1 GVVTDI
7 SAETPPIK
15 RRHLVACVIGNALEF
30 YDFTVYTFF
39 AIQIGHTFFPFK
51 TPFLSLMAS
60 LITFGVG
67 FIGRPIGAVI
77 LGAYGDKHGR
87 KPAMLWSFA
96 LMGFG
101 VLALALTPSYAAIG
115 AAAPVIVVLAR
126 LLQGFA
132 LGGEVG
138 PTTAFLMEAAK
149 PHNRGVF
156 TTLQYVSQGANTI
169 FAAGLGYALT
179 FFFDAQGLQD
189 FGWRIAFMVGAL
201 ILPIGF
207 ILRAHLPETHKAPPE
222 RAFLPLA
229 EWLSQGRTIVLGIL
243 SLAASTITIYV
254 LYFLPTYVTH
264 YLHADARIALL
275 SGLVFGISNLVFSF
289 VGGWSSDKIGRKP
302 VMVIP
307 RALQVLTVVPCFM
320 WLIASPTAPVLLSI
334 TAIITMLGVLS
345 AGANLVAVTE
355 LLPKHI
361 RAGSLATV
369 YAIAIAT
376 FGGTTQPIIAE
387 MLDKSGDLLSPAYYL
402 MGASIVGVIAMSLM
416 PETAPVKTGER

>member
-1 GVVTDI
+1 VTDI

-39 AIQIGHTFFPFK
+39 AVQIGNTFFPSK
-51 TPFLSLMAS
+51 TAFVSLMAS

-67 FIGRPIGAVI
+67 FVGRPIGAVI

-87 KPAMLWSFA
+87 KPAMLWSFT

-101 VLALALTPSYAAIG
+101 VLALALTPSYATIG
-115 AAAPVIVVLAR
+115 IAAPAIVVLAR

-149 PHNRGVF
+149 PHNRGVY

-169 FAAGLGYALT
+169 FAAGLGYTLT

-189 FGWRIAFMVGAL
+189 FGWRIAFIVGAL

-207 ILRAHLPETHKAPPE
+207 ILRAHLPETHEAPAD

-264 YLHADARIALL
+264 YLHADARIALA
-275 SGLVFGISNLVFSF
+275 SGIVFGTCNLVFSF

-302 VMVIP
+302 MMVIP
-307 RALQVLTVVPCFM
+307 RLLQVIAVVPCFM
-320 WLIASPTAPVLLSI
+320 WLIANPTAPVLLSV

-345 AGANLVAVTE
+345 AGPNLVAVTE

-361 RAGSLATV
+361 RSGSLSTV

-376 FGGTTQPIIAE
+376 FGGSTQPIIAE
-387 MLDKSGDLLSPAYYL
+387 LLDKSGDLLSPAYYL
-402 MGASIVGVIAMSLM
+402 MAASTVGVIAMALM